1 MKLSSDPNKSTGS
14 MWSCNQ
20 DEYIMHSIV
29 LQSSILQ
36 EWVALL
42 REMALHFTTIPALNE
57 YQCLLNS
64 DLEVDFFNNVVHL
77 QVSLRYLYPSCKCE
91 VSPGLM
97 FNTFI
102 VRTFQCL
109 NSSNHLVRWQVGC
122 FQLDWLL
129 GCMDFHA
136 CSHLAIQFN

>member
-29 LQSSILQ
+29 LHSLILQ

-77 QVSLRYLYPSCKCE
+77 QVSLRYLYP
-91 VSPGLM
+91 
-97 FNTFI
+97 
-102 VRTFQCL
+102 
-109 NSSNHLVRWQVGC
+109 
-122 FQLDWLL
+122 
-129 GCMDFHA
+129 
-136 CSHLAIQFN
+136 

>member
-14 MWSCNQ
+14 MWPCNQ

-29 LQSSILQ
+29 LQSLILQ

-77 QVSLRYLYPSCKCE
+77 QVSLRYLYP
-91 VSPGLM
+91 
-97 FNTFI
+97 
-102 VRTFQCL
+102 
-109 NSSNHLVRWQVGC
+109 
-122 FQLDWLL
+122 
-129 GCMDFHA
+129 
-136 CSHLAIQFN
+136 